1 MPEGR
6 KNYTKTHPMQFEEF
20 ADCLEW
26 WKKRKENDRAW
37 KIPAKDVLK
46 YDENGV
52 LVSVNL
58 DIKNPSAKEDFEHLP
73 PEQLADDILMK
84 EQRIAE
90 LIVEIKQTLTTQA
103 K

>member
-1 MPEGR
+1 
-6 KNYTKTHPMQFEEF
+6 MQFEEF